1 MTASLVVEHLDVVEQ
16 VHLGLAEAGEAIGQL
31 ALDHGEE
38 PLHDGAVV
46 AVAAIALVWIAAD
59 GPNLV
64 PAAEAQ
70 DRTPTRVVVVG
81 WEDGSAGSRSLPL
94 PIDVAG
100 WTDLK
105 GARYQFPEPYPVEKA
120 RQQGAGLRIRSDQ

>member
-1 MTASLVVEHLDVVEQ
+1 MRIDAYTKLVLT
-16 VHLGLAEAGEAIGQL
+16 II
-31 ALDHGEE
+31 
-38 PLHDGAVV
+38 
-46 AVAAIALVWIAAD
+46 AIALVWIAA
-59 GPNLV
+59 GRPNLV

-81 WEDGSAGSRSLPL
+81 WEDGAAGSRSLPL

-105 GARYQFPEPYPVEKA
+105 GDRYQLPEPYPVEKA
-120 RQQGAGLRIRSDQ
+120 REQGAGLRIRSDQ